1 MVLGAAGGLG
11 TALVAVARAMGARV
25 LAAVSAPEKAEAA
38 RGAGAAEVLVGPDWR
53 AAVLEHTGGRG
64 AELVADVVGGDQT
77 VEAVRCTA
85 PEGRVLVLG
94 FASGDVPAVPGH
106 RLLLRNVSLIGAGL
120 GALVPHV
127 PALLPDLARDLA
139 GLIEAGLRP
148 AVGETFPLARGAEA
162 FRRLEARTATGKL
175 VLTA

>member
-1 MVLGAAGGLG
+1 M
-11 TALVAVARAMGARV
+11 
-25 LAAVSAPEKAEAA
+25 P
-38 RGAGAAEVLVGPDWR
+38 
-53 AAVLEHTGGRG
+53 
-64 AELVADVVGGDQT
+64 ADY
-77 VEAVRCTA
+77 
-85 PEGRVLVLG
+85 
-94 FASGDVPAVPGH
+94 PGH

-127 PALLPDLARDLA
+127 PALLPGARDLA
-139 GLIEAGLRP
+139 GLIEAGLDP